1 MEEQMS
7 NLRLANFEFFTI
19 IQPGSSRTKL
29 KLPDEFARE
38 LEGEERELRDA
49 KLLVAGV
56 GRRRRGRMWD
66 VKVVADDGGAYL
78 GRGWLRFAR
87 AHGLRDGDLL
97 VFRYDGAAAFTV
109 TVFDDGTMCRRAYHD
124 AAGSGSSS
132 DYDGN
137 DGRGEAA
144 ATSQFVVTLR
154 QGNLGKKQAQYLL
167 TNQPTGRR
175 SPAAMAAAAAEQNVP
190 VEFQEAHGYAAREK
204 VVLRMRGRSWTVRLK
219 HTKGRRPRRERAVL
233 RYGWHRFCA
242 DNGLAVGDT
251 CFFRALRSAGSGAGD
266 VDDGD
271 GDHVLSVTVHKAD
284 GGDPLE

>member
-29 KLPDEFARE
+29 LPDEFARE

-132 DYDGN
+132 DDDGN

-154 QGNLGKKQAQYLL
+154 QGNLGKKQAQYL
-167 TNQPTGRR
+167 
-175 SPAAMAAAAAEQNVP
+175 NVP

-204 VVLRMRGRSWTVRLK
+204 VVLRMLGRSWTVRLK

>member
-1 MEEQMS
+1 MAMMQ
-7 NLRLANFEFFTI
+7 
-19 IQPGSSRTKL
+19 

-38 LEGEERELRDA
+38 LEAEERELRDA
-49 KLLVAGV
+49 KLLVAGA
-56 GRRRRGRMWD
+56 GRRRRDRMWD
-66 VKVVADDGGAYL
+66 VKVVADGGVYL

-132 DYDGN
+132 DDN
-137 DGRGEAA
+137 GEAAAA

-154 QGNLGKKQAQYLL
+154 QGNLGKKQAQYL
-167 TNQPTGRR
+167 
-175 SPAAMAAAAAEQNVP
+175 NVP

-219 HTKGRRPRRERAVL
+219 HTKGRRPRRERTVL

-251 CFFRALRSAGSGAGD
+251 CFFRALRSGAGD
-266 VDDGD
+266 VDDDGD

-284 GGDPLE
+284 GGNSLEGSIIHRFASISSFVACALITFKSM

>member
-1 MEEQMS
+1 MEEQMT

-38 LEGEERELRDA
+38 LEAEERELRDA
-49 KLLVAGV
+49 KLRVAGA
-56 GRRRRGRMWD
+56 GRRRLWD
-66 VKVVADDGGAYL
+66 VKVVDGDGDGDDDSGVYL
-78 GRGWLRFAR
+78 GRGWMRFAR
-87 AHGLRDGDLL
+87 AHGLRDGHLL
-97 VFRYDGAAAFTV
+97 VFRYDGASVFTV

-124 AAGSGSSS
+124 AAGNITSPASERVARTDMTWLTCAGSGSSS
-132 DYDGN
+132 DDDGEGGG
-137 DGRGEAA
+137 DTA

-154 QGNLGKKQAQYLL
+154 QSNLGKKQAQYL
-167 TNQPTGRR
+167 
-175 SPAAMAAAAAEQNVP
+175 NVP

-219 HTKGRRPRRERAVL
+219 HTKGKRPRRERTVL

-251 CFFRALRSAGSGAGD
+251 CFFRELRSGD
-266 VDDGD
+266 ND

-284 GGDPLE
+284 GGGNPLE